1 MKLMLCGCLL
11 AVARSA
17 QTSPAPVKTPAASI
31 SPDTIVATVDGKK
44 LTANDVRKLV
54 SALPP
59 QNQQH
64 FVNDPMEFLRQRVLL
79 DRLAGLAEKAKLD
92 QQSPFKE
99 RLEYQRQVILSQ
111 AEIEHQFDT
120 LPAPESEW
128 KAYYEQH
135 KDLFSE
141 AKLKVIYIPFNARP
155 NAADSSGAKPLTEAE
170 AKAQAEAA
178 LAEIRKGA
186 NFADGAKKYSK
197 DPVSAAKG
205 GDFGSVKRSAE
216 IPAEI
221 KNAIFATKA
230 GETSNPVRHT
240 NGYYIFHVD
249 AYTQQPYE
257 QIKGE
262 VERMVK
268 QEQLTRGCKAS
279 ATASRSKWR
288 TKRSSPSRKP
298 TERPSRAGRFGHKGK
313 AGPPTLCAA
322 TERLEGAALGGA
334 GARPSGA
341 RRSVSPPASDRFG

>member
-1 MKLMLCGCLL
+1 MKLMLCGCFL
-11 AVARSA
+11 AVALSA

-92 QQSPFKE
+92 QQRPFKE

-186 NFADGAKKYSK
+186 IFADVAKKYSK

-268 QEQLTRGCKAS
+268 QEKFNAWLQSIRNSIEIKVENEAFF
-279 ATASRSKWR
+279 A
-288 TKRSSPSRKP
+288 KP
-298 TERPSRAGRFGHKGK
+298 QAN
-313 AGPPTLCAA
+313 
-322 TERLEGAALGGA
+322 
-334 GARPSGA
+334 
-341 RRSVSPPASDRFG
+341 